1 LESVWGDPNQAVGA
15 AWEFDAGDRRESATL
30 GNGLKSLFEYDLDNR
45 LTRIQHG
52 KMVGEA
58 LDPFYDVQQGY
69 DAVGNK
75 LWKRDN
81 VLTERSE
88 TYSYDDP

>member
-1 LESVWGDPNQAVGA
+1 MACDTFG
-15 AWEFDAGDRRESATL
+15 
-30 GNGLKSLFEYDLDNR
+30 
-45 LTRIQHG
+45 HG
-52 KMVGEA
+52 KMVGQA

-81 VLTERSE
+81 VLTDRSE